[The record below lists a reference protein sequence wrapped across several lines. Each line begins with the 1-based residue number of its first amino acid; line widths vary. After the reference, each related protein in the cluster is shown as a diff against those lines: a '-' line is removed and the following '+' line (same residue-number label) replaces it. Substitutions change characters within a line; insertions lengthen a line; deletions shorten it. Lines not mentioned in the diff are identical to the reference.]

1 MLLRLLASSYISVSI
16 RRWVVKLSV
25 FTERPF
31 VVAVAFVAITTVAV
45 IVVIV
50 VTLLVCRCF
59 KF

>member
-1 MLLRLLASSYISVSI
+1 MGCE
-16 RRWVVKLSV
+16 KFSV

-31 VVAVAFVAITTVAV
+31 VIVVAFVAITTVAV

-50 VTLLVCRCF
+50 VTLLVRRCF

>member
-1 MLLRLLASSYISVSI
+1 MGCETF
-16 RRWVVKLSV
+16 SV

-31 VVAVAFVAITTVAV
+31 VIVVAFVAITTVAV

-50 VTLLVCRCF
+50 VTLLVRRCF